1 MSLAKLLTFYFLIFK
16 LILIKHQEHWLYLF
30 HEMTCKS
37 HISLKY
43 SLYHTD
49 TLDSASPQREIM
61 SGVLF

>member
-16 LILIKHQEHWLYLF
+16 PILIKHQEHWLYLF

-43 SLYHTD
+43 WIQLLHKEKSCLGFCFK
-49 TLDSASPQREIM
+49 LAFR
-61 SGVLF
+61 